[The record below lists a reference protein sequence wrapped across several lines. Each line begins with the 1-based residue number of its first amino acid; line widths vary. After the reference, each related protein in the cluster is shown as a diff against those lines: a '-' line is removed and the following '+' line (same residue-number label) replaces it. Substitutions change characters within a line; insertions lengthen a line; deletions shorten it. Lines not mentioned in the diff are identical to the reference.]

1 MQKMNVIRQRV
12 SKVMRPTHDYSL
24 PITDKL
30 DGANFASWSG
40 SAQLTVTG
48 SGTVGYIDG
57 KKTAPRA
64 DGDAYS
70 MWEEENRCSCLGLG
84 VKKLQE

>member
-1 MQKMNVIRQRV
+1 
-12 SKVMRPTHDYSL
+12 MRPTHDYSS

-30 DGANFASWSG
+30 DGANFASWSR

-57 KKTAPRA
+57 KKTAPRT

-70 MWEEENRCSCLGLG
+70 MWEEENRL
-84 VKKLQE
+84 VQYWLQVCEYA

>member
-1 MQKMNVIRQRV
+1 MGDKKDTKSDAMAL
-12 SKVMRPTHDYSL
+12 DL
-24 PITDKL
+24 P
-30 DGANFASWSG
+30 G

-48 SGTVGYIDG
+48 SDTVGYIDG

-70 MWEEENRCSCLGLG
+70 MWEEENRL
-84 VKKLQE
+84 VQYWLQVCECA